1 MSLNDFFY
9 NGKSK
14 TGAALVFSAGE
25 VGFVKSF
32 PDFFQTVFGNTDSGI
47 LDRDKY
53 FVVLLS
59 CLNRDRGILMTELD
73 RIVDQ
78 IVKYLLDF
86 AEISSDKQ
94 QPIVYMVV
102 NACHGFLF
110 GTLYAPAQAILFGLS
125 FKGMIAWIIAGLP
138 WDFVHGVS
146 NFFCG
151 ILIVPIVTLLRKLEK
166 QVG

>member
-1 MSLNDFFY
+1 MPLGMLLLLFCQRQRKDKLRTNAFRADTVDIFSMSLNDFFY

-53 FVVLLS
+53 FVVLLG
-59 CLNRDRGILMTELD
+59 CLNRDRGIRMTELD

-78 IVKYLLDF
+78 IVKYLLYF

-94 QPIVYMVV
+94 LLTGENQVEADM
-102 NACHGFLF
+102 
-110 GTLYAPAQAILFGLS
+110 
-125 FKGMIAWIIAGLP
+125 
-138 WDFVHGVS
+138 FVGPDSLKSQERCLDRLVDIKIRH
-146 NFFCG
+146 
-151 ILIVPIVTLLRKLEK
+151 I
-166 QVG
+166 

>member
-1 MSLNDFFY
+1 MSLNNFFY

-53 FVVLLS
+53 FVVLLG
-59 CLNRDRGILMTELD
+59 CLNHDRGILMTELD

-94 QPIVYMVV
+94 LLTGENQVEADM
-102 NACHGFLF
+102 
-110 GTLYAPAQAILFGLS
+110 
-125 FKGMIAWIIAGLP
+125 
-138 WDFVHGVS
+138 FVGADSLKSQERCLDRLVDIKIRHIQH
-146 NFFCG
+146 NTMRTKF
-151 ILIVPIVTLLRKLEK
+151 I
-166 QVG
+166 